1 MKKVVDTKSPQFII
15 TKINAAFGF
24 MLPFGISLT
33 AAVLSFALS
42 MSRSMYLLK
51 AMAALLAKTMH
62 RTTFKRSIPSKLK
75 VEYSIAKKY
84 PINAKGNAKMVW
96 LNFISDR

>member
-1 MKKVVDTKSPQFII
+1 
-15 TKINAAFGF
+15 
-24 MLPFGISLT
+24 
-33 AAVLSFALS
+33 
-42 MSRSMYLLK
+42 
-51 AMAALLAKTMH
+51 MAALLAKTMH